1 MKNFYQQLKSSK
13 KNIVLIGL
21 FLLSLCADK
30 TFAQNL
36 PTVNITV
43 NIIPPYSP
51 YYSDYA
57 GQNASKVLLL
67 VQNLSATAKTIKLTG
82 QLEGDNGIKITTKS
96 NYVPLQPIVLNPNE
110 TKQLNG
116 LALKDIFDVNSLNV
130 YGIDKSRIIY
140 TSRLPEGNYTFC
152 IQAVDMATNKVISAT
167 SPLGCTF
174 ITISYP
180 DAPILIS
187 PAANIT
193 TMATFPQSMVFNW
206 INAGFAPIGTQ
217 YILQIA
223 EMPNT
228 PADPNQVLNAVTF
241 PLINKTVSGFV
252 YVLSPADPPLKV
264 GKRYAW
270 RVKAIDPTGKVVY
283 KNNGLSGANQFRYG
297 DEILEKSMFTLNKPM
312 ANVAVNKIDTLS
324 FNWSFKDNSA
334 LNDKVGFGGFGGV
347 YKPNNFNDKKYQL
360 CIIKVKS
367 DAEQLAEK
375 KARFSN
381 IKEKANEIDKGII
394 IPTNAETVDFKT
406 SALMA
411 NYLKKGNNY
420 QWYVKHTATNTISET
435 RIFTYKDNTEITDY
449 TLTLNG
455 KIKYNFYNNVISA
468 MGKAGAAYITG
479 KPAQYTEAEKG
490 FDLAYKSIQVLKV
503 QLLAEMIT
511 QKDSVQTIEKGKSI
525 MRYKITKVPQVTNN
539 LAQYP
544 TKKDNIIIKNSSTI
558 AFGVT
563 DSLGNFKVTV
573 PINTAKFKVLDS
585 VAYTKGTKTYSLV
598 EGLVIKI
605 TDARYTDPMWFVAP
619 NANKT
624 NVILAEETVSINSY
638 KVNVNF
644 STKAQRDYKGKLY
657 VLKEKSKII
666 KGEVDNLNGQSVKVS
681 TIGQIA
687 SKAIVIG
694 QDRTMVGSLAIDFK
708 SNIGN
713 LKFSFDNLVT
723 SNNAGDK
730 YTLYFEPDANQN
742 SLFFPLEN
750 VSLNIPAKTGYTPIR
765 YDAQNLE
772 TDVTLGPKYL
782 SMRISGRY
790 VYKWK
795 DKGKATI
802 NPKLP
807 LPEGTSLVLM
817 KGYISQQSLLK
828 DGSVLN
834 AEQIV
839 AKTTVGKNGAY
850 NFDLGILDYNKFN
863 NDGKDLIIIV
873 DNPYYFS
880 EPTEITYNQ
889 DEDVQLPDL
898 LATVKQF
905 KLNTKVGYLQ
915 VGIGEADDVIKGVK
929 GLNVYLCRKKGA
941 EYPVGAP
948 NTDGDLQHNSYF
960 KRTWEQAPNNAPYEI
975 LDKAASDTAGN
986 VSFTRLIMPTLH
998 DQGFE
1003 YFIMAEPTSDS
1014 QYNYITEEPY
1024 PLTGLVRALN
1034 FLSIGNA
1041 SKNYLSDN
1049 QTIETFNYKIKGFF
1063 VPVKPQR
1070 PYIDGAVYPYSNT
1083 STSVLSGVKIE
1094 LYDMAG
1100 IDYIGEGLWAKLK
1113 YATATKNKT
1122 PERSMINGAN
1132 GRFLFDDFSFG
1143 FFSGWKLLKL
1153 SKKGFISTYFPVN
1166 NGIPLKKGDRA
1177 NLAKLYLDLPLQVQA
1192 NIVNDAGEAV
1202 EARVIVGEDFS
1213 WADTKTVG
1221 GTYIASKQAFE
1232 GGSETAYLTSP
1243 SGTVNLT
1250 IIPNNKTIYKTTVVS
1265 VNVLANNTSLGNLV
1279 VKQNMHSVAV
1289 TCINTATGKSVVAD
1303 VYLKQKSDKS
1313 MQSHLNLGIFGN
1325 KVTVLNFVA
1334 AGSQFD
1340 LKVIPDG
1347 NYTIA
1352 KTQIVS
1358 DMSATVYTTVYVSP
1372 AGTIKA
1378 TAAVVDNGKQTPT
1391 STFGV
1396 AVANYDD
1403 DEYIVK
1409 KSPNGYLITRLPFN
1423 NANNWASMVTVV
1435 TGSKSGYTG
1444 ESKGVLVADETT
1456 SNVAFKFSKLPAD
1469 VPENLYNFPISITSL
1484 TTSNNGNYKITGRL
1498 NPAGNADKSNLTPAD
1513 NSNWLTFYNV
1523 ELKPSNKGGTAKIV
1537 SEVAFHENE
1546 LQAILYQK
1554 YAVKIIDEQG
1564 LKLVPEGTGGN
1575 IMGYVL
1581 LDPASLAKGLKAS
1594 NSDNEGN
1601 DYFLYLNKQTSGYA
1615 KIKANNQK
1623 TFPDYMRTFSTATS
1637 DVLNMPLLVSNA
1649 SRKKVSFQYVDDLL
1663 VYPDEDVLLN
1673 SKGIKFKGT
1682 VSTELANISN
1692 TKNNINA
1699 EATFFITDAGL
1710 YSFGEKS
1717 FNLPLNQ
1724 WQLEVAD
1731 WELDNQGLKVK
1742 KGVLNALGLTI
1753 PFKNLPISYAKLG
1766 YGNFDVSKLKLLN
1779 AFDVTLS
1786 PGDIITS
1793 FGFDKGYSKNK
1804 GAWSVSILANS
1815 SSGSLASLKGL
1826 PDLAA
1831 ADEIKINN
1839 INLYDTGDPAD
1850 TRILLTQNQPAVTL
1864 NNISKFSPG
1873 TVSGGL
1879 DFISFKGA
1887 LDLEVPNLAG
1897 LKTEAYELV
1906 YKVIDSKFQHDT
1918 TSVFKNLTLDANGIT
1933 IKFNDKGQQF
1943 SNNKLL
1949 LKGVLTDKDK
1959 PGSYNINVSLSK
1971 TINGTKI
1978 TVPQVFGKPQKVYM
1992 GGSTTTY
1999 LDNVEGN
2006 MEVSSDKWNNFTF
2019 AGDLVTPDGVDPKN
2033 SRLQFTV
2040 KGDLVADNSK
2050 IGVNNMGAGG
2060 VSGLSLTYDFKE
2072 KALVGSCHLNQ
2083 ETDFADIIADVE
2095 MYIGGSK
2102 WYIFS
2107 NGVANNIKS
2116 SPISQAALGMM
2127 VGNAT
2132 LSSEQLNSLHT
2143 HFKNEVPPSFDNNF
2157 KSIKGVLFIVSID
2170 VPIPIIPTFDIDL
2183 DPVAHC
2189 YLKHGIYG
2197 NFYFNAGFSLKPED
2211 LSMAIGGRL
2220 GGYVKVG
2227 AGASIGL
2234 ACASI
2239 ALGADIHADVAG
2251 KLAPWNTK
2259 GEPKIQLDLG
2269 VTFTLTGEAYVGA
2282 GICNSSCET
2291 PCVDVGFT
2299 EICSPIPCVKKGISK
2314 GITVGVSAEM
2324 TESSIQLKAGA
2335 N

>member
-1 MKNFYQQLKSSK
+1 MKNVYQQLKSST
-13 KNIVLIGL
+13 KNSLLIGIL
-21 FLLSLCADK
+21 LLSLCADK

-96 NYVPLQPIVLNPNE
+96 NYVPLQPIILNPNE

-187 PAANIT
+187 PAANVT
-193 TMATFPQSMVFNW
+193 STATFPQSMVFNW

-223 EMPNT
+223 EMPSI

-270 RVKAIDPTGKVVY
+270 RVKAIDPTGKTVY
-283 KNNGLSGANQFRYG
+283 KNNGVSGANQFRYG
-297 DEILEKSMFTLNKPM
+297 DEILVQSILKLNKPM

-334 LNDKVGFGGFGGV
+334 LNDKVGFGGV
-347 YKPNNFNDKKYQL
+347 YKPNNFNDKKYEL
-360 CIIKVKS
+360 YIIKVKT
-367 DAEQLAEK
+367 DTELLAEK
-375 KARFSN
+375 KAKISKLKG
-381 IKEKANEIDKGII
+381 IASDIDKGII

-406 SALMA
+406 SVAMA

-420 QWYVKHTATNTISET
+420 EWYVKHTATGTVSAT
-435 RIFTYKDNTEITDY
+435 RVFTYKDNTEITDY
-449 TLTLNG
+449 TVTLNG

-468 MGKAGAAYITG
+468 MGKAGAAYFTG

-490 FDLAYKSIQVLKV
+490 FDLENKSLQVLRV
-503 QLLAEMIT
+503 QLLAKMIT
-511 QKDSVQTIEKGKSI
+511 QKDSVQTIENGKKI
-525 MRYKITKVPQVTNN
+525 MRYKVTKVPQVLSN

-544 TKKDNIIIKNSSTI
+544 TKTDNIIVNNPTTI
-558 AFGVT
+558 AFGTT

-573 PINTAKFKVLDS
+573 PINAAKFKLVDS
-585 VAYTKGTKTYSLV
+585 VAYTKGLQTYALV

-619 NANKT
+619 NANT
-624 NVILAEETVSINSY
+624 PNVILNEETVSINSY

-644 STKAQRDYKGKLY
+644 ITKAQRDYKGKLY
-657 VLKEKSKII
+657 LLKNKNKLI
-666 KGEVDNLNGQSVKVS
+666 KGEVDNLKGQSKTVS
-681 TIGQIA
+681 IISQIA
-687 SKAIVIG
+687 GIDVVKE
-694 QDRTMVGSLAIDFK
+694 QDRTMVGILPIDFK
-708 SNIGN
+708 SNMGN
-713 LKFSFDNLVT
+713 QKFSFDNLVT
-723 SNNAGDK
+723 NNNAGDK

-742 SLFFPLEN
+742 SLYFPLEN
-750 VSLNIPAKTGYTPIR
+750 VSLNIPTKTGYTPIR

-772 TDVTLGPKYL
+772 TDVTLGPKFL

-790 VYKWK
+790 VYQWK
-795 DKGKATI
+795 DKGNATI

-807 LPEGTSLVLM
+807 LPEGTNLVLM
-817 KGYISQQSLLK
+817 KGYISQKSLLK

-834 AEQIV
+834 AEKIV

-850 NFDLGILDYNKFN
+850 NFDLGILDYDKFN
-863 NDGKDLIIIV
+863 EDGKQLIIIV

-880 EPTEITYNQ
+880 EPKSITYNQ
-889 DEDVQLPDL
+889 QEDVQLPDL

-905 KLNTKVGYLQ
+905 KLNAKVGYK
-915 VGIGEADDVIKGVK
+915 VIKGENEDDIVQGVK

-948 NTDGDLQHNSYF
+948 DTDGDLQHKTYF
-960 KRTWEQAPNNAPYEI
+960 KTTWEQAPNNAPYEI
-975 LDKAASDTAGN
+975 LDKTSTDFYGN
-986 VSFTRLIMPTLH
+986 VSFTRLIMPTLQ

-1024 PLTGLVRALN
+1024 PLTGMVRLFN
-1034 FLSIGNA
+1034 VFGIINA

-1049 QTIETFNYKIKGFF
+1049 QTIETFNYNTKAVF

-1083 STSVLSGVKIE
+1083 STSVLSGVNIE

-1100 IDYIGEGLWAKLK
+1100 VDYTGEGFWSKLGYITK
-1113 YATATKNKT
+1113 LKNKT

-1166 NGIPLKKGDRA
+1166 TGKPLKKGDRE
-1177 NLAKLYLDLPLQVQA
+1177 NRGKLYLDLPLQVQA
-1192 NIVNDAGEAV
+1192 NIVNAAGEAV
-1202 EARVIVGEDFS
+1202 AARVIVGDDFS
-1213 WADTKTVG
+1213 WADTKLEG
-1221 GTYIASKQAFE
+1221 GTYVASKQTFV
-1232 GGSETAYLTSP
+1232 GGKETAYLTSP

-1250 IIPNNKTIYKTTVVS
+1250 IIPNNKALYKTTVVS
-1265 VNVLANNTSLGNLV
+1265 VNVLANNSSLGNLI
-1279 VKQNMHSVAV
+1279 VKQNTHSVAV
-1289 TCINTATGKSVVAD
+1289 TCINTVTGKSIAAN
-1303 VYLKQKSDKS
+1303 VYLKQKYDKAE
-1313 MQSHLNLGIFGN
+1313 QTQIPLWGG

-1340 LKVIPDG
+1340 LKVIPEG
-1347 NYTIA
+1347 NFTIA

-1409 KSPNGYLITRLPFN
+1409 KSPNGYMITRLPFN
-1423 NANNWASMVTVV
+1423 NANSWASMVTVV
-1435 TGSKSGYTG
+1435 TGSKSGFTG

-1469 VPENLYNFPISITSL
+1469 VPENLYNFPIAITSL
-1484 TTSNNGNYKITGRL
+1484 TKANNGNYKITGRL
-1498 NPAGNADKSNLTPAD
+1498 NPAGNAEKSNLSPAD

-1523 ELKPSNKGGTAKIV
+1523 ELKPSNNGGTASII

-1546 LQAILYQK
+1546 LPAILHQN
-1554 YAVKIIDEQG
+1554 YAVKITDEQG
-1564 LKLVPEGTGGN
+1564 LKLVPDGVGGN
-1575 IMGYVL
+1575 ISGYVL
-1581 LDPASLAKGLKAS
+1581 LDPASLAKGLSAS
-1594 NSDNEGN
+1594 NADNEGN
-1601 DYFLYLNKQTSGYA
+1601 DYFLYLNKQASGYA
-1615 KIKANNQK
+1615 KTKINNQK

-1637 DVLNMPLLVSNA
+1637 DVFNAPLLVSNA
-1649 SRKKVSFQYVDDLL
+1649 SRKKISFQYVDDLL
-1663 VYPDEDVLLN
+1663 IYPDEDVLLN
-1673 SKGIKFKGT
+1673 SKGVKFKGT
-1682 VSTELANISN
+1682 VSTDLANINNS
-1692 TKNNINA
+1692 KNNINA

-1766 YGNFDVSKLKLLN
+1766 YGDFDVTKLKLLN

-1786 PGDIITS
+1786 PGDIMTS

-1831 ADEIKINN
+1831 NDEIKINN

-1864 NNISKFSPG
+1864 NQIAKFSPG

-1879 DFISFKGA
+1879 DFVSFKGA

-1897 LKTEAYELV
+1897 LKTESYELV
-1906 YKVIDSKFQHDT
+1906 YKVIDGKFQHDT

-1943 SNNKLL
+1943 SNNKLV

-1959 PGSYNINVSLSK
+1959 PGSYNINIELVKS
-1971 TINGTKI
+1971 IGGTKI
-1978 TVPQVFGKPQKVYM
+1978 TVPQISGKGPKVFM
-1992 GGSTTTY
+1992 GGSNTTY
-1999 LDNVEGN
+1999 LDNVEGL
-2006 MEVSSDKWNNFTF
+2006 MKVSSKKWNNFTF
-2019 AGDLVTPDGVDPKN
+2019 AGDLVTPDGTDPKN
-2033 SRLQFTV
+2033 SRLQFIV

-2072 KALVGSCHLNQ
+2072 KALVGSCHIEQ
-2083 ETDFADIIADVE
+2083 EVDFADIIADVE

-2143 HFKNEVPPSFDNNF
+2143 HFKSEVPPSFDKNF
-2157 KSIKGVLFIVSID
+2157 KSVKGVLFIVSID
-2170 VPIPIIPTFDIDL
+2170 VPIPILPTFDIDL

-2197 NFYFNAGFSLKPED
+2197 NFYFNAGFSTKKED

-2299 EICSPIPCVKKGISK
+2299 EICSPIPCVKVGISK